1 MGLDPLEE
9 TYTDCYVVIG
19 DEDVEPL
26 TGAYHHFRGN
36 LPNDGNKIYVCF
48 THSPG
53 KEPINGFE
61 VREGD
66 MSELQLPPDVEVVD
80 GNLGILGK
88 PKYVVVCSIW
98 PSLQKTVELELMKLG
113 ECFCLFF
120 RYLCIRRG
128 MPALSHVEV
137 CYGNGHL
144 MDG

>member
-80 GNLGILGK
+80 GNLGILGN
-88 PKYVVVCSIW
+88 PKYVVACS
-98 PSLQKTVELELMKLG
+98 LMAQKKNRKQRRARIVTALWM
-113 ECFCLFF
+113 FLFV
-120 RYLCIRRG
+120 L
-128 MPALSHVEV
+128 
-137 CYGNGHL
+137 
-144 MDG
+144 